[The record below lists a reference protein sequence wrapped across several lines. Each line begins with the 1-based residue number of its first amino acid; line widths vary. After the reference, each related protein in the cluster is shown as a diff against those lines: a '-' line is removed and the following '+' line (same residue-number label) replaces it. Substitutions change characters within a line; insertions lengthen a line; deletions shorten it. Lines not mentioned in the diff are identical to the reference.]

1 MARRIV
7 RTATQLGALAL
18 FTIIILW
25 FLDNRYRVLP
35 SALHDYMPAHHPGLV
50 ITDITVTK
58 CSKINIFTS
67 CKLDSD
73 KWHRIE
79 KDLYLGQGWVNSA
92 YMHVQRKKEE
102 ELTSED
108 KVVMDVSVGRLD
120 PATATKGEGDKRW
133 ESRPAGLWLK
143 RSAKRHASDSNE
155 AVTSVDVLFGADAV
169 DPRDGWEMTGTPLLL
184 DSSGEVQEARLSIRR
199 GKLIMPSKPTPRIR
213 DNGKFKI
220 LQAADLHLSTGTG
233 HCRDAMPEDGG
244 KCEADPRTLEFVGRL
259 LDEEKPDLI
268 ILGGDQINGETAPD
282 AQSAIFKYAELFIKR
297 KIPFATIFG
306 NHDDEGSL
314 PRAQQM
320 ALIESLPYSLSEA
333 GPEELE
339 GVGNYIVEVL
349 AQGGSKHSALTIY
362 LLDTH
367 SYSPDE
373 RSFKGYDWLK
383 KNQIDWFKQT
393 ASSLKKAHEGYSHIH
408 MDLAFIH
415 IPLPEYRDD
424 TLYKEGAWREGVTAP
439 GFNSGFRDALVEQ
452 GVVMVSCGHDHANE
466 YCSLSRKEDESPA
479 LWMCYGGGAGFGG
492 YGGYGG
498 YHRRIRLFEIDMN
511 EAKIVTYKRLE
522 YGDTEKRIDEQ
533 IIVEGGK
540 PVAPPI

>member
-1 MARRIV
+1 
-7 RTATQLGALAL
+7 
-18 FTIIILW
+18 
-25 FLDNRYRVLP
+25 
-35 SALHDYMPAHHPGLV
+35 MPAHHPGLV

-108 KVVMDVSVGRLD
+108 KVVMDVNVGRLD
-120 PATATKGEGDKRW
+120 PATATKGKGDERW

-199 GKLIMPSKPTPRIR
+199 GKLIMPIKPKPRIR

-268 ILGGDQINGETAPD
+268 ILSGDQINGETSPD
-282 AQSAIFKYAELFIKR
+282 AQSVR
-297 KIPFATIFG
+297 TP
-306 NHDDEGSL
+306 
-314 PRAQQM
+314 
-320 ALIESLPYSLSEA
+320 
-333 GPEELE
+333 
-339 GVGNYIVEVL
+339 
-349 AQGGSKHSALTIY
+349 LT
-362 LLDTH
+362 
-367 SYSPDE
+367 
-373 RSFKGYDWLK
+373 
-383 KNQIDWFKQT
+383 
-393 ASSLKKAHEGYSHIH
+393 SLKAHRLT
-408 MDLAFIH
+408 DL
-415 IPLPEYRDD
+415 
-424 TLYKEGAWREGVTAP
+424 
-439 GFNSGFRDALVEQ
+439 
-452 GVVMVSCGHDHANE
+452 GH
-466 YCSLSRKEDESPA
+466 
-479 LWMCYGGGAGFGG
+479 F
-492 YGGYGG
+492 
-498 YHRRIRLFEIDMN
+498 
-511 EAKIVTYKRLE
+511 
-522 YGDTEKRIDEQ
+522 Q
-533 IIVEGGK
+533 IC
-540 PVAPPI
+540 

>member
-1 MARRIV
+1 MTRRIV

-18 FTIIILW
+18 FTIIVVW

-35 SALHDYMPAHHPGLV
+35 SAIHDYMPAHHPGLV

-58 CSKINIFTS
+58 CSKINLFTS
-67 CKLDSD
+67 CKLNSE

-79 KDLYLGQGWVNSA
+79 KDLYLGQGWINSA

-120 PATATKGEGDKRW
+120 PATVTKGKGDERW

-184 DSSGEVQEARLSIRR
+184 DSSGEGLVTVGMQCQKMVEIVRL
-199 GKLIMPSKPTPRIR
+199 
-213 DNGKFKI
+213 I
-220 LQAADLHLSTGTG
+220 LG
-233 HCRDAMPEDGG
+233 HWNLLEDFLM
-244 KCEADPRTLEFVGRL
+244 KK
-259 LDEEKPDLI
+259 KPDLI
-268 ILGGDQINGETAPD
+268 ILSGDQINGETAPD

-314 PRAQQM
+314 PRDQQM
-320 ALIESLPYSLSEA
+320 ALIESLPYS
-333 GPEELE
+333 
-339 GVGNYIVEVL
+339 
-349 AQGGSKHSALTIY
+349 
-362 LLDTH
+362 
-367 SYSPDE
+367 
-373 RSFKGYDWLK
+373 
-383 KNQIDWFKQT
+383 
-393 ASSLKKAHEGYSHIH
+393 
-408 MDLAFIH
+408 
-415 IPLPEYRDD
+415 DD
-424 TLYKEGAWREGVTAP
+424 ALYKEGEWREGVTAP

-466 YCSLSRKEDESPA
+466 YCSLSRKEDNTPA

-522 YGDTEKRIDEQ
+522 YGDIEKRIDEQ

-540 PVAPPI
+540 PIGPTV